1 MVPETQVPA
10 VVPWPPHWPQTAT
23 EPLLDPPAGEVVLL
37 GMEVDTGALEGVT
50 VTDPEAEPE
59 PEPLSALLPSVDE
72 NVSHA
77 FFSQFG

>member
-1 MVPETQVPA
+1 
-10 VVPWPPHWPQTAT
+10 
-23 EPLLDPPAGEVVLL
+23 VVLL
-37 GMEVDTGALEGVT
+37 GMGVDTGALEGVA
-50 VTDPEAEPE
+50 VTDPEAEPEPEPE

>member
-1 MVPETQVPA
+1 M
-10 VVPWPPHWPQTAT
+10 
-23 EPLLDPPAGEVVLL
+23 LL
-37 GMEVDTGALEGVT
+37 GGEVDTGALEGVA

-77 FFSQFG
+77 FFGQFGQECLHEPETVTLALPVPPKASVAKTW